1 MTSMLDTGSSVTW
14 FPCTNH
20 YNCSDCGNIDDD
32 RNSTNFIPEHST
44 SARVLEC
51 TSPECQKFHV
61 NNLFCN
67 DCHESSKPNNCTQL
81 CPYNIGYGI
90 GSTSG
95 FFLSET
101 LHFSDAIQVKD
112 FVVGCSTK
120 ASQMSVGIAGFGR
133 KQIAMPAQLGAKMFS
148 YCLVSH
154 KFDDTSKTSQLIMVR
169 EGSDGGG
176 YRSNDSQS
184 GIVYTPFTRFQTV
197 ESYYYV
203 TVTKITVGLVDIKVP
218 NRYLVPGPDGNG
230 GTIVDSGTTF
240 TVMDDEIF
248 QLVLAE
254 YENQMGQYYP
264 RADDLNIDNHANLT
278 CYNVSGS
285 NPGNYPE
292 LNFYFEGGA
301 KMAVSISDSFD
312 PNPDVVCL
320 TLLSAL
326 ILGDDQ
332 SGPSIILGNFLQQDI
347 YFEYDLENQ
356 RLGFRKQIC

>member
-14 FPCTNH
+14 FPYSNH
-20 YNCSDCGNIDDD
+20 YNCSDCGNNDDD

-51 TSPECQKFHV
+51 TSPECQEFHV

-67 DCHESSKPNNCTQL
+67 DCHESSKPSNCTQL

-120 ASQMSVGIAGFGR
+120 ASQMSVGIAGFSVIR
-133 KQIAMPAQLGAKMFS
+133 ILLFAENTRVNVVATL
-148 YCLVSH
+148 
-154 KFDDTSKTSQLIMVR
+154 TRQLIMVR
-169 EGSDGGG
+169 EGGDGGG

-264 RADDLNIDNHANLT
+264 RADDLNIDNQANLT

-285 NPGNYPE
+285 NPGDYTE

-301 KMAVSISDSFD
+301 KMAVSISESFD

-332 SGPSIILGNFLQQDI
+332 SGPSIILGNFQQQDI